1 MSKDML
7 SAKYDIVF
15 KKMFSDVNN
24 EDLLRHFLSNLLSMP
39 LDSIKEVTV
48 NNPEI
53 IPESL
58 NEKFGQMD
66 IRLKLNDSI
75 VNVEMQI
82 SNEPDFKDR
91 VLYYWSK
98 LYSGDLKEG
107 ESYSNLRKSI
117 SISIVNFNLFDCPE
131 FHSLFKLK
139 EDTRGELL
147 SDKCEIHF
155 FELKKTASNLNCS
168 NLTELWLQLIKA
180 DTEEEFNML
189 SNTQVP
195 EIKKAVNVIREM
207 SDDERIKE
215 MVRFREKRHE
225 EATRLEEA
233 QQRGIEEGLAKGM
246 AKGMKDGLA
255 KGMKDGLAKGMKDGL
270 AKGKE
275 EERANIIKLLRE
287 AGTDEEYIKMIE
299 NMNK

>member
-24 EDLLRHFLSNLLSMP
+24 SDLLKHFLSNMLALP

-48 NNPEI
+48 TNPEI

-139 EDTRGELL
+139 EDSRGEIM

-155 FELKKTASNLNCS
+155 FELKKTGSNPNCG

-215 MVRFREKRHE
+215 MVRFREKARHE

-233 QQRGIEEGLAKGM
+233 QQRGLAQGMERGLAKGM
-246 AKGMKDGLA
+246 EKGR
-255 KGMKDGLAKGMKDGL
+255 
-270 AKGKE
+270 E
-275 EERANIIKLLRE
+275 EERANIIKILRE
-287 AGTDEEYIKMIE
+287 AGTDEEYIKLIE
-299 NMNK
+299 KISK

>member
-24 EDLLRHFLSNLLSMP
+24 ADLLKHFLSNMLALP

-48 NNPEI
+48 TNPEI

-107 ESYSNLRKSI
+107 ESYSNLKKSI

-131 FHSLFKLK
+131 YHSLFKLK
-139 EDTRGELL
+139 EDSRGELL

-155 FELKKTASNLNCS
+155 FELKKTGSNPNCG

-215 MVRFREKRHE
+215 MVRFREKARHE

-233 QQRGIEEGLAKGM
+233 QQRGLAQGMEKGLAQGMERGLAKGM
-246 AKGMKDGLA
+246 EKGME
-255 KGMKDGLAKGMKDGL
+255 KGR
-270 AKGKE
+270 E
-275 EERANIIKLLRE
+275 EERANIIKILRE
-287 AGTDEEYIKMIE
+287 AGTDEEYIKLIE
-299 NMNK
+299 KINK